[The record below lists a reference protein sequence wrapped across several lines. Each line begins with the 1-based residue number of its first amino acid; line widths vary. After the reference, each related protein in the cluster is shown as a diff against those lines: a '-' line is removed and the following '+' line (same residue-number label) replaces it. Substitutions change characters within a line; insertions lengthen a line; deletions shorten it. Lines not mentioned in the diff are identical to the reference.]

1 MRRKRHISVWLSVLA
16 LAATAVGC
24 GDSWTCPLNNTV
36 YTTYAFYADSLEYGD
51 TIKYPITCLDTLTVT
66 AAGTDSVLLNKGYN
80 LSTFDLP
87 MSYDAAVDTLYFRFC
102 GEEWEATDTVWV
114 DKIDIAHFENP
125 DCATSMWHTI
135 TGVGSTHHVIRNIE
149 IVNPNVNYD
158 QNTTFQ
164 VYLRSTVE

>member
-1 MRRKRHISVWLSVLA
+1 MAFAA
-16 LAATAVGC
+16 LLGTAVGC

-51 TIKYPITCLDTLTVT
+51 TVRYPITYLDTLTVT
-66 AAGTDSVLLNKGYN
+66 AAGTDSVLLNRGYR
-80 LSTFDLP
+80 LTSFDLP
-87 MSYDAAVDTLYFRFC
+87 MSYDSPADTLYFRFS
-102 GEEWEATDTVWV
+102 GEEWAATDTVWV
-114 DKIDIAHFENP
+114 DKLNIAHFENP
-125 DCATSMWHTI
+125 DCATSMWHTVTSI
-135 TGVGSTHHVIRNIE
+135 ESTHHVIRNIA

>member
-1 MRRKRHISVWLSVLA
+1 MRRKKHISVWLSVLA

-135 TGVGSTHHVIRNIE
+135 TGVGSTHHVIRNIA